1 MLHKVF
7 TFCQYSFE
15 NTDVFP
21 MSVFPGGIPVV
32 TVIMAVQKILHI
44 QLIQLTLA
52 DNFFPISGGGFF
64 QQGKKFITFI
74 SDTLV
79 RLVCQSLVLKK
90 GNHFCGYAS

>member
-1 MLHKVF
+1 
-7 TFCQYSFE
+7 
-15 NTDVFP
+15 

-32 TVIMAVQKILHI
+32 TAIMAVQKILHI
-44 QLIQLTLA
+44 QLIQFALA

-90 GNHFCGYAS
+90 GNHFYGYAS